1 MRMVISVCLARMD
14 RGWFGHYK
22 FPLHSL
28 LCSPFHFPIVCLSNT
43 YCHTQCVT
51 TVWIDS
57 GLRPSQSVCCPSLCT
72 ICLWPQNGRSKFHS
86 FLYCVPTGL
95 NTVNRVNCTL
105 TGSPPRATSTY
116 PSSSQL
122 QLWHGIKTHQK
133 HVILYLALARTLSKL
148 SSVCQNVAIHPLS
161 IGKYDHKL
169 HISYARSRTSISTST
184 C

>member
-1 MRMVISVCLARMD
+1 MAPPRRSVEIRRLLAVRSYLTDPPEIPGRANTGGKHWWQTLVRQSVRFHSHQSRFKRRSELTSKPNRCTTILGTMVQSVIGMCLPRME

-72 ICLWPQNGRSKFHS
+72 ICLWPPNGRSKFH
-86 FLYCVPTGL
+86 
-95 NTVNRVNCTL
+95 
-105 TGSPPRATSTY
+105 
-116 PSSSQL
+116 
-122 QLWHGIKTHQK
+122 
-133 HVILYLALARTLSKL
+133 
-148 SSVCQNVAIHPLS
+148 
-161 IGKYDHKL
+161 
-169 HISYARSRTSISTST
+169 
-184 C
+184 